1 MSIKLLTP
9 KYFTLN
15 CRFIVPEISYEH
27 YLVEVV
33 NGSRFF
39 RSKCHHM
46 EQYQLE
52 EEQSHG
58 ENDVVSSIY
67 CMDFK
72 LLVDQTVMSSM
83 SKNRPEV
90 DYSKMHQG
98 LIFVK
103 TKDHVKKPKLSNIL
117 LQIMDVQKE
126 DIHACTVNNTIMN
139 LLKNL
144 KKEKNLF
151 IYYPYEFSSDTDMD
165 PAIFAKLLT
174 DTLRAVMEYREKV
187 CPNRD
192 TYMCI
197 KANKWFLIY
206 EWEKEQFI
214 FRDKVHEILCSN
226 YIDVRLYSVY

>member
-1 MSIKLLTP
+1 M
-9 KYFTLN
+9 
-15 CRFIVPEISYEH
+15 SYEH
-27 YLVEVV
+27 YLAEVV
-33 NGSRFF
+33 NGSMFF
-39 RSKCHHM
+39 RSKCQPK
-46 EQYQLE
+46 EEYQLV

-58 ENDVVSSIY
+58 ENDIVSSIY

-90 DYSKMHQG
+90 DYSKMDQG
-98 LIFVK
+98 FIFVK
-103 TKDHVKKPKLSNIL
+103 TKDQVKKPKLSNIL

-126 DIHACTVNNTIMN
+126 DIQSGTVNNKIMH
-139 LLKNL
+139 LLEKL
-144 KKEKNLF
+144 KTEKNLF
-151 IYYPYEFSSDTDMD
+151 IYYPYEFSSDTDMA

-174 DTLRAVMEYREKV
+174 DILRAVMEHRDKS

-206 EWEKEQFI
+206 EWEKDQFI
-214 FRDKVHEILCSN
+214 FRDKVHEILCGN
-226 YIDVRLYSVY
+226 YLDVRLYSVY